1 MPAEKDLES
10 IGDGWL
16 LRGGPNGGYLASMAM
31 HAMARAVPGRS
42 PLAATV
48 QFLSRPKVGEV
59 AVSLRT
65 LRAGRTHSTVQAEL
79 SQEGS
84 PRLLAVATFAER
96 GTFDEDDTGEDRA
109 GEDGA
114 REGGASAGFQHRSMP
129 AVPDPEESVPLPLD
143 RLTGSFER
151 RLDRRAPSAETVE
164 FLQGVASGPAQVGG
178 WTRFADGT
186 PLGATTVPL
195 MMDSWPPP
203 PHRHFGFGGGVV
215 SVDLTVHWRG
225 RPGDGWHFVW
235 FESTLLRHGY
245 AEIDGL
251 LWRPDGVLVAQS
263 RQLAR
268 YTPPAG

>member
-16 LRGGPNGGYLASMAM
+16 LRGGPNGGYLASMAV
-31 HAMARAVPGRS
+31 HSMARAVPGRS

-59 AVSLRT
+59 EVSLRT
-65 LRAGRTHSTVQAEL
+65 LRAGRTHSTLQAEL

-84 PRLLAVATFAER
+84 PRLTAVATFTEQ
-96 GTFDEDDTGEDRA
+96 GTFDEDGT
-109 GEDGA
+109 
-114 REGGASAGFQHRSMP
+114 SADFEHRPMP
-129 AVPDPEESVPLPLD
+129 AVPGPEESVPLPLD
-143 RLTGSFER
+143 RLKGSFEQ

-164 FLQGVASGPAQVGG
+164 FLEGTASGPPQVGG

-186 PLGATTVPL
+186 PLGATTIPL
-195 MMDSWPPP
+195 LMDSWPPP

-215 SVDLTVHWRG
+215 TVDLTVHWRG

-245 AEIDGL
+245 VEVDGR

-268 YTPPAG
+268 YTPPAA